1 LAEHYGAFLCN
12 PWLGQ
17 DVQSRF
23 QSDGTLAALTWRGHE
38 PLHVFF
44 DPFFIVL
51 EDDGRNL
58 GNEALIFHEALHG
71 FTNFPDEVLMPK
83 LGVSGQTCGVEAL
96 IKDFVLPFAV
106 PPINPYVAWNCP
118 R

>member
-1 LAEHYGAFLCN
+1 VSF
-12 PWLGQ
+12 
-17 DVQSRF
+17 
-23 QSDGTLAALTWRGHE
+23 RGHRTR
-38 PLHVFF
+38 LQ
-44 DPFFIVL
+44 VL
-51 EDDGRNL
+51 VNPVIALDDEARNI